1 MLSSGLV
8 SNSKKANIPNFG
20 NAGAVTSLLGNGA
33 GPSKTQQQATLLGGL
48 GGKPSGTLG
57 LQGLGA
63 GLGVLGQV
71 NGSLNGTSGQSLQ
84 PTRESEF
91 NIDLQEYS
99 YVFKVFDKNE
109 SGEINISQVQELI
122 NKFD

>member
-1 MLSSGLV
+1 M
-8 SNSKKANIPNFG
+8 
-20 NAGAVTSLLGNGA
+20 
-33 GPSKTQQQATLLGGL
+33 QA
-48 GGKPSGTLG
+48 
-57 LQGLGA
+57 
-63 GLGVLGQV
+63 
-71 NGSLNGTSGQSLQ
+71 
-84 PTRESEF
+84 TRESEF